1 MSLTSGRIARVY
13 IKCSNSAPA
22 AGRKVD
28 MPSYRRTRINEET
41 FRTMCRALREVGDPW
56 LNDPKVSVTGAEVTG
71 DLRSAKIFYS
81 VYGKSGDEIKETGR
95 HFKNAAGFFRGYLAR
110 ELNMRLTPELHFVYD
125 NSAEHG
131 EIIAKLIKENAGKD
145 GGADDKK

>member
-1 MSLTSGRIARVY
+1 
-13 IKCSNSAPA
+13 
-22 AGRKVD
+22 

-41 FRTMCRALREVGDPW
+41 FHAMCRALREVGDPW

-71 DLRSAKIFYS
+71 DLRSAKIYYS
-81 VYGKSGDEIKETGR
+81 VYGKSAEDVKETGR

-110 ELNMRLTPELHFVYD
+110 ELNMRLTPELRFAYD

-131 EIIAKLIKENAGKD
+131 EIIAKLIKENAEKD
-145 GGADDKK
+145 GHGEDVER